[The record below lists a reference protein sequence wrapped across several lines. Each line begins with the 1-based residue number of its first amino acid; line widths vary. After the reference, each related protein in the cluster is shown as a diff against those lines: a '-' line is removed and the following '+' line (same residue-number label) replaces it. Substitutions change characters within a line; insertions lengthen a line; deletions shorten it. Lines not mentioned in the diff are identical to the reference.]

1 MPALLVGY
9 RRAVKE
15 LAGQAAAGKMLLTFS
30 AMNCRV
36 AFVKPST

>member
-1 MPALLVGY
+1 MSALLVGQP
-9 RRAVKE
+9 RAVKGV
-15 LAGQAAAGKMLLTFS
+15 AGQAAAGKMLLTFS